1 MTMKFRLIA
10 LLLVGILAT
19 QSCINSIE
27 KNGPASFVNP
37 FIGTDAHGHTY
48 PGATV
53 PFGMVQLSPQTRLTG
68 WDGCSGYHYSDSV
81 IYGFAHTALNGT
93 GISDYGDI
101 LLMPVVGEPVFINTL
116 YSSPFSKKEEAA
128 AAAYYRVWLDKPGV
142 LAEMTTTPR
151 VGYHR
156 YTFPKSE
163 LSNIIIDLS
172 HRDKVTD
179 SWIEILSDTELR
191 GMRRSSN
198 WADDVI
204 WYFHMEFSKP
214 FTRSGI
220 AVNDTLIAGGET
232 SNSTAGTN
240 STLSGKPA
248 KERGTNI
255 KAFVGFETENGE
267 QIEVK
272 VSLSAVDSHGAKI
285 NLESEI
291 PGWGFDEIRKNG
303 VALWNSELS
312 KISVKGGSKEQM
324 TVFYTALYHTMVQ
337 PNIFMDTDGR
347 YRGIDREIHTADGFT
362 NYTIFSLW
370 DTYRTWHPLMTIID
384 QKRSAD
390 YIRTMLNIYEKGGL
404 LPIWE
409 LAGNETYCMLG
420 NHSISVITDAWIK
433 GIRNFDGN
441 LALKAMVNSATKEHY
456 GLGVYIKHQHVPSDK
471 EHGSISKTLEYAY
484 NDWCI
489 AVMAKEMGD
498 DNLYREYIK
507 RAQSYKNIFC
517 TTTGFM
523 RPRLNGSWLTPF
535 NPTTIDWHFVEAN
548 SWHYSFYVPQ
558 DITGL
563 IKLHGGKEQLAAKID
578 ELFETDAPITGM
590 DMKDITGLIGQ
601 YAQGN
606 EPSHHMAYL
615 YNFVDQ
621 PWKTQ
626 FRVRQIMDD
635 FFTHQPNG
643 LSGNEDCGQMSAWL
657 VMSAMGFYPV
667 TPGLPEYIIGTPWL
681 PQTEINLENGE
692 VFRIVAKGVSA
703 KNRYIQSATLNGQAY
718 NKSYISHSAIMAGG
732 ELRFVMGS
740 TPNKSWGTDNAQSGG
755 SNSPV
760 TSIEDELILPIPFL
774 EADGP
779 IIKESMR
786 VSIGT
791 IVPGC
796 KIYYTLDG
804 TEPDTTSAEYT
815 SPFTFN
821 TTTIL
826 KAVAWKEGFGL
837 SKSVEGRYTKIELNR
852 SIVINTPYNRN
863 YTGGGPEALID
874 GIRGSENW
882 RLGGWQGY
890 QATDFEAIIDLGK
903 VEKIRYLAAGF
914 IQDIRSWI
922 WYPTSVEFYISDNGT
937 NFKKAGTIHNTLPDD
952 DYQITR
958 KDFELKTNTQGRYLK
973 VKATNYGKIPTW
985 HLGTGGQAFIFI
997 DEVIVN

>member
-1 MTMKFRLIA
+1 DGA
-10 LLLVGILAT
+10 
-19 QSCINSIE
+19 
-27 KNGPASFVNP
+27 ASFVNP

-101 LLMPVVGEPVFINTL
+101 LLMPVVGEPVFDNLL
-116 YSSPFSKKEEAA
+116 YSSEFKKKSEKAGA
-128 AAAYYRVWLDKPGV
+128 GYYRVWLDKPGV
-142 LAEMTTTPR
+142 LAEMTATAR

-156 YTFPKSE
+156 YTFPESE
-163 LSNIIIDLS
+163 LSNIIIDLK
-172 HRDKVTD
+172 HRDKVTE
-179 SWIEILSDTELR
+179 SWIEIINDREIR

-198 WADDVI
+198 WAKDVI

-214 FTRSGI
+214 FSRSGI
-220 AVNDTLIAGGET
+220 AVNDTLI
-232 SNSTAGTN
+232 TAGNTA
-240 STLSGKPA
+240 SAAT
-248 KERGTNI
+248 GTNI
-255 KAFVGFETENGE
+255 KAFVGFETKKGE
-267 QIEVK
+267 PIEVK
-272 VSLSAVDSHGAKI
+272 VSLSAVDSQGAKL
-285 NLESEI
+285 NLDSEI
-291 PGWGFDEIRKNG
+291 PEWGFDSIREKG
-303 VALWNSELS
+303 IELWNSELG
-312 KISVKGGSKEQM
+312 KITVKGGTKKQM
-324 TVFYTALYHTMVQ
+324 RVFYTALYHTMVQ

-384 QKRSAD
+384 QKRSTD

-420 NHSISVITDAWIK
+420 NHSISVITDAWMK
-433 GIRNFDGN
+433 GIRNFDAN

-456 GLGVYIKHQHVPSDK
+456 GLGVYIKHQYVPSDK

-498 DNLYREYIK
+498 DNLYREYIT

-626 FRVRQIMDD
+626 YRVRQIMDD
-635 FFTHQPNG
+635 FFTDQPNG

-667 TPGLPEYIIGTPWL
+667 TPGLAEYIIGTPWL

-703 KNRYIQSATLNGQAY
+703 KNRYIQSATLNGQTY
-718 NKSYISHSAIMAGG
+718 NKSYISHSAIMSGG
-732 ELRFVMGS
+732 ELLFVMGS
-740 TPNKSWGTDNAQSGG
+740 TPNKNWGIDNSESA

-774 EADGP
+774 EADSP
-779 IIKESMR
+779 IIKESTS

-804 TEPDTTSAEYT
+804 TEPNATSAEYT
-815 SPFTFN
+815 SPLTFN

-826 KAVAWKEGFGL
+826 KAVAWKEGLGF
-837 SKSVEGRYTKIELNR
+837 SKSVEGRFTKIELNR
-852 SIVINTPYNRN
+852 SVVINTPYNKN

-874 GIRGSENW
+874 GIRGEENW

-890 QATDFEAIIDLGK
+890 QATDFEAVIDLGK
-903 VEKIRYLAAGF
+903 VESIKYLAGGF
-914 IQDIRSWI
+914 VRDIRSWI
-922 WYPTSVEFYISDNGT
+922 WFPKSVIFYLSEDGV
-937 NFKKAGTIHNTLPDD
+937 NFKEAGRVQNSIPED
-952 DYQITR
+952 DYEISR
-958 KDFELKTNTQGRYLK
+958 EDFELKTKSRVRYVK
-973 VKATNYGKIPTW
+973 VKAINYGKIPAW
-985 HLGTGGQAFIFI
+985 HLGAGGDAFIFI
-997 DEVIVN
+997 DEIIVN